1 MNELQTQFND
11 FSITRKENPKL
22 FNNLLDNMKNLKIS
36 DNVDNE
42 IDNLLQKIEKLS
54 IKDKEIVLENK
65 DGSII
70 KFNYSCLIE
79 FLQYNPLYKPNY
91 IY

>member
-1 MNELQTQFND
+1 MNELQKQFND

-22 FNNLLDNMKNLKIS
+22 FENLLDNMKNLKIS
-36 DNVDNE
+36 DESDSE
-42 IDNLLQKIEKLS
+42 IDNLLQKVEKLS
-54 IKDKEIVLENK
+54 IKNKEIILEKK

-70 KFNYSCLIE
+70 KFNYPCLIE

-91 IY
+91 IF